1 MSSSAAGPRIAPL
14 APPYDPEVDRILRRM
29 MPRGME
35 PLKLFRTVGHNQ
47 HILDKLRSTG
57 TYLLNYGTLDP
68 LEREIVIHRTCARC
82 GAEYEWGVHVIA
94 YGRPLR
100 LSDEQIEATVIG
112 SADTPVWS
120 ERQSLL
126 VRLVDELHDTATV
139 SQELWAE
146 LAENWSPAQLIELLA
161 LVGQYH
167 TVSFFTN
174 AIRIELEDGAPVFP
188 QKRSSK

>member
-14 APPYDPEVDRILRRM
+14 EPPYDPEVDRILRRM

-57 TYLLNYGTLDP
+57 TYLLNYGILDP

-82 GAEYEWGVHVIA
+82 GADYEWGVHVMA
-94 YGRPLR
+94 YGRPLG
-100 LSDEQIEATVIG
+100 LSDEQIEATVLG
-112 SADTPVWS
+112 SADSPVWS

-126 VRLVDELHDTATV
+126 VRLVDELHDSATV

-146 LAENWSPAQLIELLA
+146 LAENWNPAQLIELLA

-188 QKRSSK
+188 QNRNSK